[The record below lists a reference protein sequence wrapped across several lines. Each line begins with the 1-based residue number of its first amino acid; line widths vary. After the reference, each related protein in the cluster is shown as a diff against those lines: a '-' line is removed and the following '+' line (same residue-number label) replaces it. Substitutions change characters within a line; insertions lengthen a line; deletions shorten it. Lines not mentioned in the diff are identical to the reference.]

1 MRTKGVFSMKK
12 EYSAPLVK
20 YLAFSVEETIADDP
34 TWSGGGTLNEE
45 GVPINSKPWND
56 GELGWT

>member
-1 MRTKGVFSMKK
+1 MKK

-20 YLAFSVEETIADDP
+20 YLAFSVEETIAQ
-34 TWSGGGTLNEE
+34 TTTGNSGGWSDQEE
-45 GVPINSKPWND
+45 MPGVNSKPWND

>member
-1 MRTKGVFSMKK
+1 MKK

-20 YLAFSVEETIADDP
+20 YLAFSVEETIANEQNWSDTTTDP
-34 TWSGGGTLNEE
+34 G
-45 GVPINSKPWND
+45 INSQPWND